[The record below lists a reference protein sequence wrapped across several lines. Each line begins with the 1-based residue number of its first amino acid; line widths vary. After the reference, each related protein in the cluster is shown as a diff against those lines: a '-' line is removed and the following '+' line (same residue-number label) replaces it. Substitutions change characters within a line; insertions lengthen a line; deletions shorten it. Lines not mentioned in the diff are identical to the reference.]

1 MANLIELAKQNA
13 DELLRRAYLD
23 AVAAG
28 ELPEGAELTGTV
40 EIPMV
45 THTSSYMYEL
55 QFCEILYMSG
65 KLYVVVA
72 TRGAYDE
79 KYEIDEDTL
88 ELIGPTPF
96 Y

>member
-1 MANLIELAKQNA
+1 VIRSLKSVKNDNEYILFEDRIEVKT
-13 DELLRRAYLD
+13 RS
-23 AVAAG
+23 
-28 ELPEGAELTGTV
+28 GTV
-40 EIPMV
+40 GIPMV

>member
-1 MANLIELAKQNA
+1 MERAVIRSLKSVKNDNEYILFEDKIEVKT
-13 DELLRRAYLD
+13 RS
-23 AVAAG
+23 
-28 ELPEGAELTGTV
+28 GTV

-65 KLYVVVA
+65 KLYVVAA

>member
-1 MANLIELAKQNA
+1 MIRGLKSVKNDNEYILFEDRIEVKT
-13 DELLRRAYLD
+13 RS
-23 AVAAG
+23 
-28 ELPEGAELTGTV
+28 GTV
-40 EIPMV
+40 TIPMV
-45 THTSSYMYEL
+45 PRDSSYMYEL

>member
-1 MANLIELAKQNA
+1 MIRGLKSVKNDNEYILFEDRIEVKT
-13 DELLRRAYLD
+13 RS
-23 AVAAG
+23 
-28 ELPEGAELTGTV
+28 GTV

>member
-1 MANLIELAKQNA
+1 MIRSLKSVKNDNEYVLFEDKIEVKT
-13 DELLRRAYLD
+13 RS
-23 AVAAG
+23 
-28 ELPEGAELTGTV
+28 GTV

>member
-1 MANLIELAKQNA
+1 MIRSLKSVKNDNEYILFEDRIEVKT
-13 DELLRRAYLD
+13 RS
-23 AVAAG
+23 
-28 ELPEGAELTGTV
+28 GTV

>member
-1 MANLIELAKQNA
+1 MIRSLKSVKNDNEYVLFEDKIEVKT
-13 DELLRRAYLD
+13 RS
-23 AVAAG
+23 
-28 ELPEGAELTGTV
+28 GTA

>member
-1 MANLIELAKQNA
+1 MIRSLKSVKNDNEYILFEDRIEVKT
-13 DELLRRAYLD
+13 RS
-23 AVAAG
+23 
-28 ELPEGAELTGTV
+28 GTV

-79 KYEIDEDTL
+79 KYEIDVDTL

>member
-1 MANLIELAKQNA
+1 MERTVIRSLKSVKNDNEYVLFEDKIEVKT
-13 DELLRRAYLD
+13 RS
-23 AVAAG
+23 
-28 ELPEGAELTGTV
+28 GTV

>member
-1 MANLIELAKQNA
+1 MERTVIRSLKSVKNDNEYILFEDKIEVKT
-13 DELLRRAYLD
+13 RS
-23 AVAAG
+23 
-28 ELPEGAELTGTV
+28 GTV